1 MRRKTLI
8 LLAVVLGV
16 LVTSGC
22 SAPQGASVV
31 DETVS
36 LAVFGP
42 AELQAD
48 ARSNMFYLGAGDPLG
63 YEIFVNY
70 VAFVRANQGR
80 LPYYA
85 NVKQGPQFS
94 K

>member
-1 MRRKTLI
+1 MKRNALI
-8 LLAVVLGV
+8 LLVLILGV

-22 SAPQGASVV
+22 SAPQGASLVE
-31 DETVS
+31 ETVS
-36 LAVFGP
+36 MAVFGLG
-42 AELQAD
+42 ESQAD
-48 ARSNMFYLGAGDPLG
+48 ARPNMFYLGAGDPLG

-70 VAFVRANQGR
+70 VAFVRANHGR
-80 LPYYA
+80 LPHYA

>member
-1 MRRKTLI
+1 MKRNGLI
-8 LLAVVLGV
+8 LLVLVLGV

-22 SAPQGASVV
+22 SAPQGASLV

-36 LAVFGP
+36 LAVFGLG
-42 AELQAD
+42 ESQAD
-48 ARSNMFYLGAGDPLG
+48 ARPNTFYLGAGDPLG

-80 LPYYA
+80 LPHYA

>member
-1 MRRKTLI
+1 MKRNGLI
-8 LLAVVLGV
+8 LLVLVLGV

-22 SAPQGASVV
+22 SAPQGASLV

-36 LAVFGP
+36 LAVFGLG
-42 AELQAD
+42 ESQAD
-48 ARSNMFYLGAGDPLG
+48 ARPNMFYLGAGDPLG

-70 VAFVRANQGR
+70 VAFVRANHGR
-80 LPYYA
+80 LPYYT
-85 NVKQGPQFS
+85 NVVQGPQLA

>member
-8 LLAVVLGV
+8 LLLVVLGV

-22 SAPQGASVV
+22 SAPLGASLV

-42 AELQAD
+42 AELQAE
-48 ARSNMFYLGAGDPLG
+48 ARPNMFYLGAGDPLG

-80 LPYYA
+80 FPYFA

>member
-1 MRRKTLI
+1 MKRNVLI
-8 LLAVVLGV
+8 LLVLVLGV

-22 SAPQGASVV
+22 SAPQGASLV

-36 LAVFGP
+36 LAVFGLG
-42 AELQAD
+42 ESQAD
-48 ARSNMFYLGAGDPLG
+48 ARPNTFYLGAGDPLG

-85 NVKQGPQFS
+85 NVKQRPQFS

>member
-1 MRRKTLI
+1 MKRNALI
-8 LLAVVLGV
+8 LLVLVLGV

-22 SAPQGASVV
+22 SAPQGASLV

-42 AELQAD
+42 AESQAD
-48 ARSNMFYLGAGDPLG
+48 ARPNMFYLGAGDPLG

-80 LPYYA
+80 LPHYA
-85 NVKQGPQFS
+85 NVEPGPDLA

>member
-1 MRRKTLI
+1 MKRNTLI
-8 LLAVVLGV
+8 LLVLVLGV
-16 LVTSGC
+16 LVTAGC

-31 DETVS
+31 DETVY
-36 LAVFGP
+36 LAVFGLG
-42 AELQAD
+42 ESHED
-48 ARSNMFYLGAGDPLG
+48 ARPSMFYLGAGDPLG

-85 NVKQGPQFS
+85 NVQQGLQLA

>member
-1 MRRKTLI
+1 MKRNALI
-8 LLAVVLGV
+8 LLVLVLGV

-22 SAPQGASVV
+22 SAPQGASLVE
-31 DETVS
+31 ETVS
-36 LAVFGP
+36 MAVFGLG
-42 AELQAD
+42 ESQAD
-48 ARSNMFYLGAGDPLG
+48 ARPNMFYLGAGDPLG

-70 VAFVRANQGR
+70 VAFVRANHGR
-80 LPYYA
+80 LPHYA